1 MLLSRL
7 IKEICSNFSS
17 MNSASVLRRGGR
29 GRGILVENRYTSK
42 RFNLTLN
49 LYGDN
54 ASEKPTDD
62 GVSSPSRSPLPANAA
77 LAAEA
82 GIFPPSSASAESK
95 SGIRVAKFMIIEP

>member
-1 MLLSRL
+1 
-7 IKEICSNFSS
+7 